1 MNLTNPFQ
9 NSLILFKA
17 FKSILILSSKFLKNK
32 SEENKKLS
40 KEWLKS

>member
-1 MNLTNPFQ
+1 MSLTNPFN

-32 SEENKKLS
+32 SKENKKLN
-40 KEWLKS
+40 KEWLKN